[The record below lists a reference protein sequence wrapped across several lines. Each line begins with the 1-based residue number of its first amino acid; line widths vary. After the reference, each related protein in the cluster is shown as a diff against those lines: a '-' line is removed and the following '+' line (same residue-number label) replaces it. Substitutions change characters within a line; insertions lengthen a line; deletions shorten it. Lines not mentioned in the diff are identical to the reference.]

1 MQDQSRSVE
10 DVLHE
15 LDELRSLDPDVHAGR
30 LFGLVYPSG
39 REDIEEL
46 IHAVYERY
54 LFSNALNPLRFAA
67 QAGMEREVIA
77 MAGDLVH
84 REVTEHHGGA
94 MTSGGTESILMSML
108 VNRERARAKGVERS
122 QILAP
127 LSAHPAYAKA
137 AHYFDMDFVPIPLD
151 GSYRADVAQARQ
163 LMTDRTCV
171 VVASAYSYPHGIMDP
186 VEDLAALAHEHGVG
200 CHVDACIG
208 GFVLPFMEMLGRDV
222 PPWDFR
228 VQGVTEISMDVHK
241 YGYVPKG
248 ASVVLHRDDDWLW
261 YQTFFYDQWGSGLY
275 ATPAIAGAR
284 AAAPIVAAWAV
295 MKHLG
300 VEGYK
305 EIVSELL
312 ETVAQVR
319 EGIAAIGGID
329 IVGDPIG
336 PLLALRSDTVDLYA
350 VADVMDE
357 RGWHLNRNTEPYGL
371 HLMLSPA
378 HRDVIDELLGDLN
391 FAMAHHGTSQG
402 KPARYA

>member
-1 MQDQSRSVE
+1 
-10 DVLHE
+10 
-15 LDELRSLDPDVHAGR
+15 
-30 LFGLVYPSG
+30 VYPSG
-39 REDIEEL
+39 REDIEQL

-67 QAGMEREVIA
+67 QASMEREVIA

-84 REVTEHHGGA
+84 RGATEHHGGA

-108 VNRERARAKGVERS
+108 VNRERARAKGVERP

-137 AHYFDMDFVPIPLD
+137 AHYFDMEFVPIPLD
-151 GSYRADVAQARQ
+151 GSYRADIAQARQ

-312 ETVAQVR
+312 ATVSYFR
-319 EGIAAIGGID
+319 EGMAAIGGIE
-329 IVGDPIG
+329 IVGEPIG

-350 VADVMDE
+350 VADVLDE

-378 HRDVIDELLGDLN
+378 HRDVIDELLGDLS

>member
-1 MQDQSRSVE
+1 VE
-10 DVLHE
+10 RD
-15 LDELRSLDPDVHAGR
+15 
-30 LFGLVYPSG
+30 
-39 REDIEEL
+39 
-46 IHAVYERY
+46 
-54 LFSNALNPLRFAA
+54 
-67 QAGMEREVIA
+67 VIA

-84 REVTEHHGGA
+84 RRATEHHGGA

-108 VNRERARAKGVERS
+108 VNRQRARAKGVERPE
-122 QILAP
+122 ILAP
-127 LSAHPAYAKA
+127 ASAHPAYAKA
-137 AHYFDMDFVPIPLD
+137 AHFFDMDYVTIPLD
-151 GSYRADVAQARQ
+151 RDYRADVAQARA
-163 LMTDRTCV
+163 LMTSRTCV

-186 VEDLAALAHEHGVG
+186 VEELAGLASEHDVA

-228 VQGVTEISMDVHK
+228 VNGVTEISMDVHK

-248 ASVVLHRDDDWLW
+248 ASVILHRDDDWLW
-261 YQTFFYDQWGSGLY
+261 HQTFFYDQWGSGLY

-300 VEGYK
+300 LEGYK

-312 ETVAQVR
+312 ETVGQLR
-319 EGIAAIGGID
+319 TGIAAIDGLE
-329 IVGDPIG
+329 IVGEPIG

-350 VADVMDE
+350 VADVMDV
-357 RGWHLNRNTEPYGL
+357 RGWHLNRNTDPYGL

-378 HRDVIDELLGDLN
+378 HRDVVEELLGDLEY
-391 FAMAHHGTSQG
+391 AVSHHGTSKG
-402 KPARYA
+402 LPARYA

>member
-39 REDIEEL
+39 REDIEQL

-84 REVTEHHGGA
+84 RGATEHHGGA

-108 VNRERARAKGVERS
+108 VNRERARAKGVERP

-137 AHYFDMDFVPIPLD
+137 AHYFDMEFVPIPLD
-151 GSYRADVAQARQ
+151 GSYRADIAQARQ

-312 ETVAQVR
+312 ATVSYFR
-319 EGIAAIGGID
+319 EGMAAIGGIE
-329 IVGDPIG
+329 IVGEPIG

-350 VADVMDE
+350 VADVLDE

-378 HRDVIDELLGDLN
+378 HRDVIDELLGDLS

>member
-39 REDIEEL
+39 REDIEQL

-67 QAGMEREVIA
+67 QASMEREVIA

-84 REVTEHHGGA
+84 RGATEHHGGA

-108 VNRERARAKGVERS
+108 VNRERARAKGVERP

-137 AHYFDMDFVPIPLD
+137 AHYFDMEFVPIPLD
-151 GSYRADVAQARQ
+151 GSYRADIAQARQ

-284 AAAPIVAAWAV
+284 AAAPIVAARAV

-312 ETVAQVR
+312 ATVSYFR
-319 EGIAAIGGID
+319 EGMAAIGGIE
-329 IVGDPIG
+329 IVGEPIG

-350 VADVMDE
+350 VADVLDE

-378 HRDVIDELLGDLN
+378 HRDVIDELLGDLS

>member
-1 MQDQSRSVE
+1 VQDQSRSVE

-39 REDIEEL
+39 REDIEQL

-67 QAGMEREVIA
+67 QASMEREVIA

-84 REVTEHHGGA
+84 RGATEHHGGA

-108 VNRERARAKGVERS
+108 VNRERARAKGVERP

-137 AHYFDMDFVPIPLD
+137 AHYFDMEFVPIPLD
-151 GSYRADVAQARQ
+151 GSYRADIAQARQ

-312 ETVAQVR
+312 ATVSYFR
-319 EGIAAIGGID
+319 EGMAAIGGIE
-329 IVGDPIG
+329 IVGEPIG

-350 VADVMDE
+350 VADVLDE

>member
-39 REDIEEL
+39 REDIEQL

-67 QAGMEREVIA
+67 QASMEREVIA

-84 REVTEHHGGA
+84 RGATEHHGGA
-94 MTSGGTESILMSML
+94 MTSGGTESLLMSML
-108 VNRERARAKGVERS
+108 VNRERARAKGVERP

-137 AHYFDMDFVPIPLD
+137 AHYFDMEFVPIPLD
-151 GSYRADVAQARQ
+151 GSYRADIAQARQ

-312 ETVAQVR
+312 ATVSYFR
-319 EGIAAIGGID
+319 EGMAAIGGIE
-329 IVGDPIG
+329 IVGEPIG

-350 VADVMDE
+350 VADVLDE

-378 HRDVIDELLGDLN
+378 HRDVIDELLGDLS

>member
-1 MQDQSRSVE
+1 
-10 DVLHE
+10 
-15 LDELRSLDPDVHAGR
+15 
-30 LFGLVYPSG
+30 
-39 REDIEEL
+39 
-46 IHAVYERY
+46 
-54 LFSNALNPLRFAA
+54 
-67 QAGMEREVIA
+67 
-77 MAGDLVH
+77 
-84 REVTEHHGGA
+84 
-94 MTSGGTESILMSML
+94 
-108 VNRERARAKGVERS
+108 
-122 QILAP
+122 
-127 LSAHPAYAKA
+127 
-137 AHYFDMDFVPIPLD
+137 
-151 GSYRADVAQARQ
+151 
-163 LMTDRTCV
+163 MTDRTCV

-312 ETVAQVR
+312 ATVSYFR
-319 EGIAAIGGID
+319 EGMAAIGGIE
-329 IVGDPIG
+329 IVGEPIG

-350 VADVMDE
+350 VADVLDE

-378 HRDVIDELLGDLN
+378 HRDVIDELLGDLS

>member
-1 MQDQSRSVE
+1 VQDLSRSVE

-39 REDIEEL
+39 REDIEQL

-67 QAGMEREVIA
+67 QASMEREVIA

-84 REVTEHHGGA
+84 RGATEHHGGA

-108 VNRERARAKGVERS
+108 VNRERARAKGVERP

-137 AHYFDMDFVPIPLD
+137 AHYFDMEFVPIPLD
-151 GSYRADVAQARQ
+151 GSYRADIAQARQ

-312 ETVAQVR
+312 ATVSYFR
-319 EGIAAIGGID
+319 EGMAAIGGIE
-329 IVGDPIG
+329 IVGEPIG

-350 VADVMDE
+350 VADVLDE

-378 HRDVIDELLGDLN
+378 HRDVIDELLGDLS

>member
-1 MQDQSRSVE
+1 VQDQSRSVE

-39 REDIEEL
+39 REDIEQL

-84 REVTEHHGGA
+84 RGATEHHGGA

-108 VNRERARAKGVERS
+108 VNRERARAKGVERP

-137 AHYFDMDFVPIPLD
+137 AHYFDMEFVPIPLD
-151 GSYRADVAQARQ
+151 GSYRADIAQARQ

-312 ETVAQVR
+312 ATVSYFR
-319 EGIAAIGGID
+319 EGMAAIGGIE
-329 IVGDPIG
+329 IVGEPIG

-350 VADVMDE
+350 VADVLDE

-378 HRDVIDELLGDLN
+378 HRDVIDELLGDLS